1 MASTVNST
9 LINGHFSFDE
19 GWALSTETGS
29 FARAQQLS
37 LLLLLYCCC
46 WRRSRAWA
54 PHYTTP
60 RVLFIESNTRS
71 QGYSQASQTCKRCFT
86 LESTILIESAFSQY
100 MALKKLSPPYIGTL
114 VCKGLPRLSAYHINA
129 AFVITSPSSNI
140 ADMSAVSTTL

>member
-37 LLLLLYCCC
+37 LLLLETVSSLSTALHHG
-46 WRRSRAWA
+46 R
-54 PHYTTP
+54 TP

-71 QGYSQASQTCKRCFT
+71 QGYSQASQTCKRCLT

-129 AFVITSPSSNI
+129 AFVITSPLSNI
-140 ADMSAVSTTL
+140 DDMSAVSTTL